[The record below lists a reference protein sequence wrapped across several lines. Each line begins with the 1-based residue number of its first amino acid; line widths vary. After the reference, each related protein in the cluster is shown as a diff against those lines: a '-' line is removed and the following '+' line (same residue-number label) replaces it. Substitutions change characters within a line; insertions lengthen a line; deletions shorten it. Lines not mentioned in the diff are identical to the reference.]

1 MKTYGLN
8 DALRS
13 CARITLEIVI
23 AVLAAIAATA
33 AFVYVLVTGHNRW
46 TD

>member
-1 MKTYGLN
+1 MKTPGLN

-13 CARITLEIVI
+13 CARFTVEALIVV
-23 AVLAAIAATA
+23 AAAIAAIGA
-33 AFVYVLVTGHNRW
+33 YVYITVTGRNHW